1 MVQYRSISTPVLP
14 RHAHSEEHGRRNVER
29 RPSSRK
35 GSPTQNLRAGQ
46 NGTKEPSRFGITVGM
61 IKLLMTTRGGTEKT
75 SLKRVK
81 GEGSAEECT
90 IQRMSASS
98 GPKWAFKISSP
109 QTYFGCYFKVRNL
122 ESLSASR
129 AILSRLEH
137 SLRTS
142 WCKKNLACLN
152 FPAPAILPPIRA
164 VDAQPISPDGTCV
177 TDLSKDFL
185 LDPVCMN
192 ADHRRKLHMAQASDW
207 DLQ

>member
-90 IQRMSASS
+90 IQSMMEHFLSASS

-152 FPAPAILPPIRA
+152 FQPPSLPLELLMH
-164 VDAQPISPDGTCV
+164 SPSALTEHVSLNLARFFFARTYIHQLNSIDGN
-177 TDLSKDFL
+177 
-185 LDPVCMN
+185 MY
-192 ADHRRKLHMAQASDW
+192 Q
-207 DLQ
+207 